1 MTDTTK
7 YRTISLRNDSY
18 ENLEKLSSVLI
29 KGVKLSLPQTIEYL
43 MEQEEKVREFR
54 TGWGT

>member
-7 YRTISLRNDSY
+7 YRTVSLRNQSY
-18 ENLEKLSSVLI
+18 EQLEKLSEVLVR
-29 KGVKLSLPQTIEYL
+29 GVKLSLPQAIEYL

-54 TGWGT
+54 TGWGS

>member
-1 MTDTTK
+1 MSDTTK
-7 YRTISLRNDSY
+7 YRTISLRNKSY
-18 ENLEKLSSVLI
+18 NQLEKLSEVLV

>member
-7 YRTISLRNDSY
+7 YRTILLSNQSY
-18 ENLEKLSSVLI
+18 EQLEKLSEVLVR
-29 KGVKLSLPQTIEYL
+29 GVKLSLPQAIEYL

-54 TGWGT
+54 TGWGS

>member
-43 MEQEEKVREFR
+43 MEQEEKIREFR

>member
-7 YRTISLRNDSY
+7 YRTISLRNQSY
-18 ENLEKLSSVLI
+18 EELEKLSEVLV

-43 MEQEEKVREFR
+43 MEQEEKMREFK
-54 TGWGT
+54 TGWGS

>member
-7 YRTISLRNDSY
+7 YRTMSLRNESY
-18 ENLEKLSSVLI
+18 EQLEKLSSVLV

-43 MEQEEKVREFR
+43 MEQEDKIREFK

>member
-7 YRTISLRNDSY
+7 YRTISLRNESY
-18 ENLEKLSSVLI
+18 EELEKLSGVLV

-43 MEQEEKVREFR
+43 MEQEKKMREFK

>member
-43 MEQEEKVREFR
+43 MEQEGKVREFR

>member
-43 MEQEEKVREFR
+43 MEQEEKVRELR

>member
-7 YRTISLRNDSY
+7 YRTISLRNNSY
-18 ENLEKLSSVLI
+18 EQLEKLSEVLV

-43 MEQEEKVREFR
+43 MEQEVKLREFK
-54 TGWGT
+54 TGWGS

>member
-1 MTDTTK
+1 VSDTTK
-7 YRTISLRNDSY
+7 YRTISLRNESY
-18 ENLEKLSSVLI
+18 EELEKLSGVLV

-43 MEQEEKVREFR
+43 MEQEKKMREFK

>member
-18 ENLEKLSSVLI
+18 ENLEKLSAVLI

>member
-18 ENLEKLSSVLI
+18 ENLEKLSAVLI
-29 KGVKLSLPQTIEYL
+29 KGVKLSLPQTIDYL

>member
-1 MTDTTK
+1 MSDTIK
-7 YRTISLRNDSY
+7 YRTISLRNVSY
-18 ENLEKLSSVLI
+18 KKLEELSGVLI

-54 TGWGT
+54 TGWGL

>member
-7 YRTISLRNDSY
+7 YRTISLRNQSY
-18 ENLEKLSSVLI
+18 EQLEKLSGVLI
-29 KGVKLSLPQTIEYL
+29 KGVKLSLPQTVEYL
-43 MEQEEKVREFR
+43 MEQEDKIIEFK

>member
-18 ENLEKLSSVLI
+18 ENLEKLSSVLV

-43 MEQEEKVREFR
+43 MEQEDKMREFK
-54 TGWGT
+54 TGWGA

>member
-7 YRTISLRNDSY
+7 YRTISLRNNSY
-18 ENLEKLSSVLI
+18 EQLEKLSEVLV

-43 MEQEEKVREFR
+43 MEQEVKLREFKS
-54 TGWGT
+54 GWGT

>member
-7 YRTISLRNDSY
+7 YRTISLRNQSY
-18 ENLEKLSSVLI
+18 EQLEKLSEVLVR
-29 KGVKLSLPQTIEYL
+29 GVKLSLPQAIEYL

-54 TGWGT
+54 TGWGS

>member
-7 YRTISLRNDSY
+7 YRTMSLRNESY
-18 ENLEKLSSVLI
+18 EQLEKLSSVLV
-29 KGVKLSLPQTIEYL
+29 KGVKLSLPQTVEYL

-54 TGWGT
+54 TGWGS

>member
-7 YRTISLRNDSY
+7 YRTISLRNQIY
-18 ENLEKLSSVLI
+18 EELEKLSGVLV

-43 MEQEEKVREFR
+43 MEQEKKMREFK

>member
-1 MTDTTK
+1 MSDTTK
-7 YRTISLRNDSY
+7 YRTISLRNESY
-18 ENLEKLSSVLI
+18 EELEKLSEVLV

-54 TGWGT
+54 TGWGS

>member
-7 YRTISLRNDSY
+7 YRTISLRNQSY
-18 ENLEKLSSVLI
+18 EELEKLSGVLV

-43 MEQEEKVREFR
+43 MEQEEKMREFK
-54 TGWGT
+54 TGWGS

>member
-7 YRTISLRNDSY
+7 YRTISMRNERY
-18 ENLEKLSSVLI
+18 EQLEKLSGVLI